1 MKTALDICNAALA
14 RLGEPPI
21 PGIDIN
27 GTLPQRMCAMHY
39 HPTRR
44 EVLCVNP
51 WDFAIR
57 ITTLHALCG
66 KDAAHADSVPHP
78 LPQDC
83 LRVLEVRPEQYTL
96 SERFI
101 FCKGEEAKIRYIADE
116 EDVKKF
122 DTRFKEAFVVRLACK
137 LCIPLINSLN
147 HRYALLEEYKNIIL
161 AHMQKQGNPLYETI
175 Q

>member
-1 MKTALDICNAALA
+1 MTSALDICNAALA

-21 PGIDIN
+21 HGIDIN

-51 WDFAIR
+51 WDFATR
-57 ITTLHALCG
+57 ETTLHTLCIKEAG
-66 KDAAHADSVPHP
+66 YARSVPHT

-96 SERFI
+96 SGRSI
-101 FCKGEEAKIRYIADE
+101 FCQGDEAQLRYITDE

-122 DTRFKEAFVVRLACK
+122 DARFTEAFIVRLACK
-137 LCIPLINSLN
+137 LCIPLINSLDADN
-147 HRYALLEEYKNIIL
+147 ALLEEYKGIIL
-161 AHMQKQGNPLYETI
+161 PHMQKQDNPLYETI